1 MTDDVFT
8 RSGGRPRRQQTVYV
22 VLPAYN
28 EESRIGQL
36 LDRIDTAMWEEGF
49 SYRVIVIDDGS
60 HDATVKIVQ
69 DYSSRMPI
77 MLKRH
82 DVNQGL
88 GAAIRSGLI
97 IAMGLAAARDII
109 VTMDADN
116 THTPGLIVHMVRM
129 IREGCDVVIASRY
142 RPQSQTYGVPVMR
155 RCISYAGSLLCRWVL
170 PIQGVRDYTSGFR
183 AYRADV
189 LGGAVQ
195 QYGGDF
201 LDQEGFQCMVDIL
214 FKLRR
219 LRLIFGEVPMILRY
233 DLKHDASKMNVMK
246 TARAT
251 LLLLLKRRL
260 GK

>member
-1 MTDDVFT
+1 MTDEGSA
-8 RSGGRPRRQQTVYV
+8 RGGRRPAQRQTVHV

-28 EESRIGQL
+28 EESRIGAL
-36 LDRIDTAMWEEGF
+36 LDRIDMAMWEEGF

-60 HDATVKIVQ
+60 HDATPTIVH
-69 DYSSRMPI
+69 DRGLHMPI
-77 MLKRH
+77 LLKRH
-82 DVNQGL
+82 DTNQGL
-88 GAAIRSGLI
+88 GSAIRDGLI
-97 IAMGLAAARDII
+97 IAMESAAERDII

-142 RPQSQTYGVPVMR
+142 QPQSQTYGVPVTR
-155 RCISYAGSLLCRWVL
+155 RFISYAGSLLCRWVL
-170 PIQGVRDYTSGFR
+170 PIQGVRDFTSGFR

-189 LGGAVQ
+189 LSRAVQ

-201 LDQEGFQCMVDIL
+201 LDQDGFQCMVDIL

-219 LRLIFGEVPMILRY
+219 LGLIFGEVPMILRY
-233 DLKHDASKMNVMK
+233 DLKQDASKMNVMK

-260 GK
+260 GT